1 MGVIIDNKLNFSA
14 HIDKI
19 CKKVNSK
26 SFLIARSIHLFT
38 NKIRPT
44 LFKLLIQPNFDYCC
58 TLFIKTSK
66 ANRDRL
72 EKCFNKSIHR
82 ILKINISTLIPE
94 NQILELVKFNILP
107 IFYRQILHFSS
118 FLYKIVTYENSQLFN
133 MIQENN
139 KSYINNHESQTRPT
153 TRNNYIPPN
162 CNSDFKKHSFTHL
175 SVLTLNSFLS
185 NFITNQKIEK
195 IEKKQKISLKSYF
208 FNNIQSKDDSNNFV
222 KKLKLIFFGT

>member
-1 MGVIIDNKLNFSA
+1 MGVIIDNKLDFSS

-66 ANRDRL
+66 ANKNRL
-72 EKCFNKSIHR
+72 EKCFRKSIHR

-94 NQILELVKFNILP
+94 DQIPVLIKFNILP
-107 IFYRQILHFSS
+107 LIYRQILHFSS

-133 MIQENN
+133 MIQEND
-139 KSYINNHESQTRPT
+139 KSYMNNHKSQTRPA
-153 TRNNYIPPN
+153 TRNNYIPPKFKTN
-162 CNSDFKKHSFTHL
+162 FKKHSFTHL

-185 NFITNQKIEK
+185 SFITKQKIEK
-195 IEKKQKISLKSYF
+195 NEKKQKISLKSF
-208 FNNIQSKDDSNNFV
+208 FFQKIQSKDFV
-222 KKLKLIFFGT
+222 KNLVFFGT

>member
-1 MGVIIDNKLNFSA
+1 MKLIKDWLANNKLILNISKTHAIHFTKNKKGSDIYKSLSIECGSQKISFVTETKALGVIIDNKLNFSA

-94 NQILELVKFNILP
+94 NQIPENQ
-107 IFYRQILHFSS
+107 FYLFFTDKYYT
-118 FLYKIVTYENSQLFN
+118 FLLF
-133 MIQENN
+133 
-139 KSYINNHESQTRPT
+139 YI
-153 TRNNYIPPN
+153 
-162 CNSDFKKHSFTHL
+162 K
-175 SVLTLNSFLS
+175 
-185 NFITNQKIEK
+185 
-195 IEKKQKISLKSYF
+195 
-208 FNNIQSKDDSNNFV
+208 
-222 KKLKLIFFGT
+222 